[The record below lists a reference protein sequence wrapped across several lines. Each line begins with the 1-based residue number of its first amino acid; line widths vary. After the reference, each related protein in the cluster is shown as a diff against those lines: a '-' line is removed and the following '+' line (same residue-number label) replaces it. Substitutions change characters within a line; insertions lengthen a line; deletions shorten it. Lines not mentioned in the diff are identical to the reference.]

1 MSFIDKLIYTL
12 LSLVII
18 TFIGT
23 ITGSWRFI
31 LYPYLIV
38 IGIAIL
44 FGILKNVKQNPRKMW
59 IPVSVVIVYIILY
72 AWLDIMTIDTPTG
85 GSKYIFGLTPSMALY
100 ILGIWPL
107 ANLICLLY
115 AWTFSK
121 EETLNN

>member
-1 MSFIDKLIYTL
+1 MSFIDKLIYAL
-12 LSLVII
+12 LCLVII

-44 FGILKNVKQNPRKMW
+44 FGILKNVKQNPLKIW
-59 IPVSVVIVYIILY
+59 IPISVVIVYIILY
-72 AWLDIMTIDTPTG
+72 VWLDIMTIDTPTG
-85 GSKYIFGLTPSMALY
+85 GSQYIFGLTPSMALY

-115 AWTFSK
+115 AWTFLK

>member
-12 LSLVII
+12 LSLVTII
-18 TFIGT
+18 FIGT

>member
-18 TFIGT
+18 IFIGT

-59 IPVSVVIVYIILY
+59 IPVSVVIGYFILY

>member
-44 FGILKNVKQNPRKMW
+44 FGILKNVKQNPWKMW